1 MNISRPNK
9 VYYLVDNDSSDQ
21 SSVNSSEEEE
31 NEEVRTPQSEYIT
44 PTRPIKS
51 LRRLSER
58 QSIVLLT
65 PAVTRELRSA
75 SKNKLSTATTTTAVN
90 VPTPAFI
97 TRRHR

>member
-1 MNISRPNK
+1 MNLSRPSK
-9 VYYLVDNDSSDQ
+9 VYYAVDNDRSDQ

-44 PTRPIKS
+44 PTKPAKS

-75 SKNKLSTATTTTAVN
+75 NKNKPSTAATTAVN
-90 VPTPAFI
+90 VATPAHI
-97 TRRHR
+97 SRRHR